1 MLNVIKEITETLK
14 KQNDYTANITNTNR
28 IVKLNTLNTLQ
39 SIE

>member
-14 KQNDYTANITNTNR
+14 KNDYTANITNTNR